1 MIIGCV
7 KEIKTQEYRV
17 GLIPSHVKSFID
29 HGHTVLIEKG
39 AGQGSGFLDEDYQSM
54 GATLIDLAQDVWQ
67 QAQLLIKVKEPLHS
81 EYAYFREDLVLFTYL
96 HLAAEENLTQAL
108 IDSKM
113 TSLAYETLEVD
124 GQLPL
129 LKPMSEIAGRLSV
142 QEAAKYLEKPMGG
155 KGLLLGGVPGVPK
168 ANVMILG
175 AGVSGSNAAKI
186 AVGMGANVTILDKNL
201 NRLEALDNLYGN
213 EIQTLYSTPG
223 AILNLLPTTD
233 VVIGAVLVAGAKA
246 PQLIKRDDLKRMKP
260 GSILVDIAV
269 DQGGCFETTH
279 ATTHTDPV
287 FKVDEIVHYCVA
299 NMPGA
304 VPMSSTMALT
314 NATLTY
320 SLMLAD
326 YGVHDAC
333 KKDKHLISAINT
345 YQGKLSNLAVAQT
358 FNKPYQAFEV

>member
-1 MIIGCV
+1 MIVGCV

-17 GLIPSHVKSFID
+17 GLIPSHVRSFID

-39 AGQGSGFLDEDYQSM
+39 AGFGSGFLDEEYQKM
-54 GATLIDLAQDVWQ
+54 GATMVEQASDIWK

-81 EYAYFREDLVLFTYL
+81 EYPYFREGLVLFTYL
-96 HLAAEENLTQAL
+96 HLAAEESLTQAL
-108 IDSKM
+108 LESKM
-113 TSLAYETLEVD
+113 TSLAYETLVVD

-186 AVGMGANVTILDKNL
+186 AIGMGANVTILDKNL
-201 NRLEALDNLYGN
+201 NRLEALDHLYGN

-223 AILNLLPTTD
+223 TIHNLLPTTD
-233 VVIGAVLVAGAKA
+233 VVIGAVLVTGAKA
-246 PQLIKRDDLKRMKP
+246 PHLIKKDDLKHMKA

-314 NATLTY
+314 NATLNY
-320 SLMLAD
+320 SLLLAD
-326 YGVHDAC
+326 NGLDLAC
-333 KKDKHLISAINT
+333 QKNKDLISAVNT
-345 YQGKLSNLAVAQT
+345 YAGHLCNLAVAQT
-358 FNKPYQAFEV
+358 FNQPFQAFEV